1 MRFLAKKFDIEM
13 KFQTLHR
20 SLRNYLFCIILRV
33 LGAMQLTERFARTS
47 SLQTATEKR
56 PKLARITL
64 SASPGLGQE
73 RVSVEPSQ
81 AYDVDG
87 GDTKS
92 GRE

>member
-1 MRFLAKKFDIEM
+1 MKRFFSNTHYLNFPYSC
-13 KFQTLHR
+13 
-20 SLRNYLFCIILRV
+20 SLIDYLFCMIRKV
-33 LGAMQLTERFARTS
+33 LGAMQLTERLARTS

-81 AYDVDG
+81 AYEVDG

>member
-1 MRFLAKKFDIEM
+1 MIR
-13 KFQTLHR
+13 
-20 SLRNYLFCIILRV
+20 RV

-56 PKLARITL
+56 PKLALITL
-64 SASPGLGQE
+64 SASPGRGHE

-81 AYDVDG
+81 AYDVDA

-92 GRE
+92 GRGKK

>member
-1 MRFLAKKFDIEM
+1 M
-13 KFQTLHR
+13 
-20 SLRNYLFCIILRV
+20 ILRV
-33 LGAMQLTERFARTS
+33 LGAMQLTERLARTS

-56 PKLARITL
+56 PKFALITL

-73 RVSVEPSQ
+73 RVSVDPSQ
-81 AYDVDG
+81 AYEVDG

>member
-1 MRFLAKKFDIEM
+1 MIR
-13 KFQTLHR
+13 
-20 SLRNYLFCIILRV
+20 RV

-56 PKLARITL
+56 PKLALMTL
-64 SASPGLGQE
+64 SASPGRGHE

-87 GDTKS
+87 GDTRS
-92 GRE
+92 GRESRYKC